1 MVNVT
6 NSLKK
11 HNLTVAEIFDCDN
24 TCCILEDGRIAFC
37 AWMDD
42 QLFNKVDKEDYI
54 LCFTVDYDGETN
66 LEYIKTNTPA
76 TPCNVKIV
84 VE

>member
-1 MVNVT
+1 MVKVIN
-6 NSLKK
+6 NHAEEK
-11 HNLTVAEIFDCDN
+11 LTIAEIFDCDN
-24 TCCILEDGRIAFC
+24 NTCILEDGRVAFC
-37 AWMDD
+37 PWMNA

-66 LEYIKTNTPA
+66 LEYIETNTPA
-76 TPCNVKIV
+76 IPCNVKIV

>member
-1 MVNVT
+1 MVNVI
-6 NSLKK
+6 NNHAEKK
-11 HNLTVAEIFDCDN
+11 LTIAEIFDCDN
-24 TCCILEDGRIAFC
+24 TCLLEDGRIAFC
-37 AWMDD
+37 GWMDA

-54 LCFTVDYDGETN
+54 LCFTVDDDGETN

-76 TPCNVKIV
+76 TPCNVEIV